1 MTHHTTPDGIA
12 YVRTPDERFVGLDD
26 FPYEPKYGSVD
37 GLRMAYIDEGPEDAH
52 PVVLLHGEP
61 SWSYLYRRMIPTLL
75 DAGYRVLA
83 PDLIGLVART
93 NRPTGV
99 LHLRPTRRE
108 HRVLPR
114 RERPRSLHPLR
125 PGLGWP
131 HRLATGRT
139 AARAVAR
146 VAIGN
151 TGLPVGESIGPGFDF
166 WLAYSQESQLDDIG
180 ALFGRAVTVENSPI
194 TRRPPTTHRSPP
206 PITRSVPS
214 SSRPSCPSPPSTT
227 ASTRTSR
234 HGRGSR
240 CSTVPSSRCGARR
253 TPCSANC
260 ITSSSSGYPC
270 GRSAPSEFTPGRH
283 FLQDD
288 QGEASQQ
295 RWSTGWRTEPP
306 VPSIASL

>member
-83 PDLIGLVART
+83 PDLIGFGRSDKPTDPGYYTYAQHVANIEFFLDANVHDPCTLFAQDWGGLTGLRLVGLQ
-93 NRPTGV
+93 P
-99 LHLRPTRRE
+99 
-108 HRVLPR
+108 
-114 RERPRSLHPLR
+114 ERF
-125 PGLGWP
+125 
-131 HRLATGRT
+131 
-139 AARAVAR
+139 AR

-180 ALFGRAVTVENSPI
+180 ALFGRAVTGRELTDHEKAAYDAPFPTADHKVGAVVFPTLVPI
-194 TRRPPTTHRSPP
+194 A
-206 PITRSVPS
+206 
-214 SSRPSCPSPPSTT
+214 PSTT

-260 ITSSSSGYPC
+260 ITSSSSGYPV
-270 GRSAPSEFTPGRH
+270 RKVSPIRNFHPGGH

-288 QGEASQQ
+288 QGEA
-295 RWSTGWRTEPP
+295 
-306 VPSIASL
+306 IAAAMVDWMAN